1 MSDSFV
7 EQRRE
12 EVIDILTDAF
22 SRDIIGTEQY
32 ELRVE
37 EANRRN
43 SVEELNQLV
52 SDVQGLGGGSAA
64 LQRYPDPGMQTVR
77 SIFSSQQMDGDWLV
91 HDHVQVH
98 SVFGSATL
106 DLRRPVLGPLTTITL
121 TAVLGDV
128 KIIVPRGV
136 KVTVDVTPV
145 LGEVKRQNEDQK
157 LLQQVKGFISSFL
170 GEGNEIEPVNPHSHP
185 AARVQVSGQAIL
197 GSVYIITKR

>member
-7 EQRRE
+7 ERRRE

-22 SRDIIGTEQY
+22 SRDVIGTEQY

-52 SDVQGLGGGSAA
+52 SDVQALGGGSTAV
-64 LQRYPDPGMQTVR
+64 QRYPDPGIQTVR
-77 SIFSSQQMDGDWLV
+77 SIFSSQQMDGDWLI
-91 HDHVQVH
+91 HDHVQVR
-98 SVFGSATL
+98 SVFGSTTL
-106 DLRRPVLGPLTTITL
+106 DLRRPVLGPLTTIEL
-121 TAVLGDV
+121 SAVLGDV
-128 KIIVPRGV
+128 KIIVPKGV

-157 LLQQVKGFISSFL
+157 FFQQVKGFISSFL
-170 GEGNEIEPVNPHSHP
+170 GEGNEIETVNPHSHP